1 MNEVYEH
8 NAGLASLRN
17 FYEKYRS
24 YILVFTAILIIAVSS
39 FIILNQLSKVNNEKA
54 AKIYN
59 DWIAQEIETEEGQM
73 LSDKLFNELIDS
85 YKNTGYTKV
94 ALLNQASSYARLG
107 ELTKSLEFF
116 KLLIDITDGIGGN
129 DLFNKIA
136 RVNAARLLYVD
147 KNYDSALQM
156 IEKYSSSSSP
166 MIHEL
171 SGDILNKQEK
181 TQLAKEQYL
190 LAKEQYSDET
200 SISIVAMKIS
210 NLSL

>member
-8 NAGLASLRN
+8 NAGLASVRN
-17 FYEKYRS
+17 FYENYRN
-24 YILVFTAILIIAVSS
+24 YILVLTAILIIAVSS

-73 LSDKLFNELIDS
+73 LSDQLFNELVDS

-156 IEKYSSSSSP
+156 LEKYSSSSSP

-181 TQLAKEQYL
+181 NQLAKEQYL

-200 SISIVAMKIS
+200 SILIVAMKIS

>member
-8 NAGLASLRN
+8 NAGLASVRN
-17 FYEKYRS
+17 FYEKYRN
-24 YILVFTAILIIAVSS
+24 YILVLTAILIIAVSS

-73 LSDKLFNELIDS
+73 LSDQLFNELVDS

-107 ELTKSLEFF
+107 ELTKSLELF

-156 IEKYSSSSSP
+156 LEKYSSSSSP

-181 TQLAKEQYL
+181 NQLAKEQYL
-190 LAKEQYSDET
+190 LAKEQYSDEM

>member
-8 NAGLASLRN
+8 NAGLASVRN
-17 FYEKYRS
+17 FYEKYRN
-24 YILVFTAILIIAVSS
+24 YILVLTAISIIAVSS

-73 LSDKLFNELIDS
+73 LSDQLFNELVDS

>member
-8 NAGLASLRN
+8 NAGLASVRN
-17 FYEKYRS
+17 FYEKYRN
-24 YILVFTAILIIAVSS
+24 YILVLTAISIIAVSS

-73 LSDKLFNELIDS
+73 LSDQLFNELVDS

-156 IEKYSSSSSP
+156 LEKYSSSSSP

-181 TQLAKEQYL
+181 NQLAKEQYL

>member
-8 NAGLASLRN
+8 NAGLASVRN
-17 FYEKYRS
+17 FYEKYRN
-24 YILVFTAILIIAVSS
+24 YILVLTVISIIAVSS
-39 FIILNQLSKVNNEKA
+39 FIILNKLSKVNNEKA

-107 ELTKSLEFF
+107 ELTKSLELF

-156 IEKYSSSSSP
+156 LEKYSSSSSP
-166 MIHEL
+166 IIHEL

-181 TQLAKEQYL
+181 NQLAKEQYL
-190 LAKEQYSDET
+190 LAKEQYSDEM

>member
-8 NAGLASLRN
+8 NAGVASVRN
-17 FYEKYRS
+17 FYDKYRN
-24 YILVFTAILIIAVSS
+24 YIVIIATILILSISIVFTI
-39 FIILNQLSKVNNEKA
+39 NQISKSNNEKA

-59 DWIAQEIETEEGQM
+59 DWISQEIETKEGQIISDQ
-73 LSDKLFNELIDS
+73 LFDKLVNSFKRS
-85 YKNTGYTKV
+85 GYTKV
-94 ALLNQASSYARLG
+94 ALLNQASSFARLG
-107 ELTKSLEFF
+107 EYSKSLENF
-116 KLLIDITDGIGGN
+116 KLLIEITDGFGGN

-136 RVNAARLLYVD
+136 RVNAARLLYAEE
-147 KNYDSALQM
+147 NYDSAIQM
-156 IEKYSSSSSP
+156 LEKYSSSSSP

-171 SGDILNKQEK
+171 TGDILRKQQK
-181 TQLAKEQYL
+181 IQLAKEQYL

>member
-8 NAGLASLRN
+8 NAGLASVRN
-17 FYEKYRS
+17 FYEKYRN
-24 YILVFTAILIIAVSS
+24 YIIVLTAILIIAVSS

-73 LSDKLFNELIDS
+73 LSDQLFNELVDS

-156 IEKYSSSSSP
+156 LEKYSSSSSP

-181 TQLAKEQYL
+181 NQLAKEQYL

>member
-8 NAGLASLRN
+8 NAGLASVRN
-17 FYEKYRS
+17 FYEKYRN
-24 YILVFTAILIIAVSS
+24 YIIVLTAILIIAVSS

-73 LSDKLFNELIDS
+73 LSDQLFNELVDS

-156 IEKYSSSSSP
+156 LEKYSSSSSP

-171 SGDILNKQEK
+171 CGDILNKQEK
-181 TQLAKEQYL
+181 NQLAKEQYL
-190 LAKEQYSDET
+190 LAKEQYSDEM

>member
-8 NAGLASLRN
+8 NAGLASVRN

-59 DWIAQEIETEEGQM
+59 DWITQEIETEEGQM
-73 LSDKLFNELIDS
+73 LSDQLFNELVDS

-156 IEKYSSSSSP
+156 LEKYSSSSSP

-181 TQLAKEQYL
+181 NQLAKEQYL

>member
-8 NAGLASLRN
+8 NAGLASVRN

-73 LSDKLFNELIDS
+73 LSDQLFNELVDS

-107 ELTKSLEFF
+107 ELTKSLELF

-156 IEKYSSSSSP
+156 LEKYSSSSSP
-166 MIHEL
+166 IIHEL

-181 TQLAKEQYL
+181 NQLAKEQYL

>member
-8 NAGLASLRN
+8 NAGLASVRN

-73 LSDKLFNELIDS
+73 LSDQLFNELVDS

>member
-8 NAGLASLRN
+8 NAGLASVRN
-17 FYEKYRS
+17 FYEKYRN
-24 YILVFTAILIIAVSS
+24 YILVLTAILIIAVSS

-156 IEKYSSSSSP
+156 LEKYSSSSSP

-181 TQLAKEQYL
+181 NQLAKEQYL

>member
-73 LSDKLFNELIDS
+73 LSDQLFNELVNS

-136 RVNAARLLYVD
+136 RKLMNHRA
-147 KNYDSALQM
+147 
-156 IEKYSSSSSP
+156 
-166 MIHEL
+166 
-171 SGDILNKQEK
+171 
-181 TQLAKEQYL
+181 
-190 LAKEQYSDET
+190 
-200 SISIVAMKIS
+200 
-210 NLSL
+210 

>member
-8 NAGLASLRN
+8 NAGVASERN
-17 FYEKYRS
+17 FYDKYRN
-24 YILVFTAILIIAVSS
+24 YIVIIATILILSISSVFTI
-39 FIILNQLSKVNNEKA
+39 NQISKSNNEKA

-59 DWIAQEIETEEGQM
+59 DWISQEIETKEGQIISDQ
-73 LSDKLFNELIDS
+73 LFDKLVNSFKRS
-85 YKNTGYTKV
+85 GYTKV
-94 ALLNQASSYARLG
+94 ALLNQASSFARLG
-107 ELTKSLEFF
+107 EYSKSLENF
-116 KLLIDITDGIGGN
+116 KLLIEITDGFGGN

-136 RVNAARLLYVD
+136 RVNAARLLYAEE
-147 KNYDSALQM
+147 NYDSAILM
-156 IEKYSSSSSP
+156 LEKYSSSSSP

-171 SGDILNKQEK
+171 TGDILRKQQK
-181 TQLAKEQYL
+181 IQLAKEQYL

>member
-8 NAGLASLRN
+8 NAGLASVRN
-17 FYEKYRS
+17 FYEKYRN
-24 YILVFTAILIIAVSS
+24 YILVLTAILIIAVSS

-73 LSDKLFNELIDS
+73 LSDQLFNELVDS

-147 KNYDSALQM
+147 KNYDTALQM
-156 IEKYSSSSSP
+156 LEKYSSSSSP

-181 TQLAKEQYL
+181 NQLAKEQYL